1 MVRTLWKSLNH
12 SAEQIVSVPSS
23 FISPQ
28 NSSWAQSSLETHR
41 VYILLVNFSFI
52 EIGLQKAMKAASRH
66 QKPGENLQYQ
76 SKVLESENFIVS
88 SGFWFLISNFLYNHF
103 LIKFWFEFPIW
114 KFEIFDNAKFW
125 QRVAYRVIRSIRF
138 PDCK

>member
-28 NSSWAQSSLETHR
+28 NSSWAQSSLETHPSL
-41 VYILLVNFSFI
+41 YSSSQLLLYRSWPSGF
-52 EIGLQKAMKAASRH
+52 LKAALRV

-76 SKVLESENFIVS
+76 SKVLESESFIVS
-88 SGFWFLISNFLYNHF
+88 SGFWFSISEIYNHF
-103 LIKFWFEFPIW
+103 SIKFWFEFPIW
-114 KFEIFDNAKFW
+114 KFENFDNAKFW
-125 QRVAYRVIRSIRF
+125 QRVAYRVIRSVRF